1 MMMFVFCLSPI
12 ILAGGSVWRLLCQ
25 NDLQYGQT
33 FNDYTERG
41 NAEEIALRIISYA
54 NLAKERRAIVPLPI
68 AEAMITY
75 KDCEESS
82 QVFVPFISE
91 VRLNVGYCSASL
103 DQPGSGLEPGDLSS
117 SPPSPPHS
125 PREEPLELQVDFW
138 KGTAKSSVKA
148 YFRSLTIQRTQ
159 DNALAVSYVLK
170 EQKKQKSK
178 SKMKECLEILI
189 ICMKV
194 AEREENAEK
203 DFFVLS
209 LKK

>member
-1 MMMFVFCLSPI
+1 
-12 ILAGGSVWRLLCQ
+12 VWRLLCQ
-25 NDLQYGQT
+25 SDLQYGQT

-41 NAEEIALRIISYA
+41 NPEEIALRIISYA
-54 NLAKERRAIVPLPI
+54 TLAKERRHIVHLPI

-91 VRLNVGYCSASL
+91 VRLNVGYFSASL
-103 DQPGSGLEPGDLSS
+103 DQPGMDIGDLSS

-138 KGTAKSSVKA
+138 KGTAKSSIKA
-148 YFRSLTIQRTQ
+148 FFRTLTIQRTQ

-170 EQKKQKSK
+170 EQKKQKSNR
-178 SKMKECLEILI
+178 LL
-189 ICMKV
+189 
-194 AEREENAEK
+194 
-203 DFFVLS
+203 
-209 LKK
+209 